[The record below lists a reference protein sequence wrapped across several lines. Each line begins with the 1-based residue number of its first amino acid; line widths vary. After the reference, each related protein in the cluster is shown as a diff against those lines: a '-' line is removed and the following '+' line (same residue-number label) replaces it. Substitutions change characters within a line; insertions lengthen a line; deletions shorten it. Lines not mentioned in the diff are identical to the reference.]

1 MAQSY
6 PPNALQGWPWSDSLD
21 ALRAAPAHH
30 ELLLENEHVRV
41 IHTHIP
47 AGDNVPLH
55 THRWAGVAY
64 VMRASDFI
72 RRDQDGQVLF
82 DSRLTERPKVPVV
95 QWMAP
100 LPPHT
105 VENLG
110 SSAISVL
117 IVELKTPPSP

>member
-1 MAQSY
+1 MSQTSSSGIEQ
-6 PPNALQGWPWSDSLD
+6 NWPWPDSRD

-30 ELLLENEHVRV
+30 ELLLENERVRV

-47 AGDNVPLH
+47 VGDTVPLH

-64 VMRASDFI
+64 VIQSSDFI
-72 RRDQDGQVLF
+72 RRDQNANVLF
-82 DSRLTERPKVPVV
+82 DSRQVGPPPSSPVT
-95 QWMAP
+95 QWLQP

-110 SSAISVL
+110 PADISIV
-117 IVELKTPPSP
+117 IVELKS